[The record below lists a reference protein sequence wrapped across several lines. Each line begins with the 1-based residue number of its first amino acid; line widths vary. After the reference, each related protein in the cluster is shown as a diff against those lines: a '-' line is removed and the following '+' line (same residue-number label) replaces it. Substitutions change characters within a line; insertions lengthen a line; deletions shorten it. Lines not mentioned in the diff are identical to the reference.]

1 MIIYG
6 KNVIKEY
13 LINNKNIIKII
24 LSKNFSDKDILALI
38 NNKDIN
44 IELADDKKID
54 NIIKGNHQGILVEIE
69 EYNYT
74 KEEELYKDINDK
86 TLIVI
91 LDHIEDTHNF
101 GAIIRTCEAAGVSYM
116 VIPNDRAVQVNSTV
130 IKTSVGAIENI
141 NIIRVPNINNV
152 IKKLKEKNVWIAGT
166 TLNNS
171 EKYTQI
177 DYNGPIAV
185 ILGNEGKGI
194 SNLTEKLCDFL
205 IKIPMLG
212 KINSLN
218 VSVAASIVI
227 YEVLRQRKQV

>member
-54 NIIKGNHQGILVEIE
+54 NIIKGNHQGILAEIE

-218 VSVAASIVI
+218 VSVAAGIVI